1 MGIVV
6 FVLLLT
12 VDPIPSSL
20 LSKVVVFASLVT
32 IVMLVVRLAVL
43 AIFSVVV
50 SGIVKLN
57 CDTQVVCDLFDCSV
71 DSLPSE
77 VVVAV

>member
-6 FVLLLT
+6 FMLLLT

-20 LSKVVVFASLVT
+20 LSKVVVLASWVT
-32 IVMLVVRLAVL
+32 IVMFVVGLSVL
-43 AIFSVVV
+43 ASFSVVV
-50 SGIVKLN
+50 SGIVILN
-57 CDTQVVCDLFDCSV
+57 CDTPVVCDLFDCSV
-71 DSLPSE
+71 DSLPSA